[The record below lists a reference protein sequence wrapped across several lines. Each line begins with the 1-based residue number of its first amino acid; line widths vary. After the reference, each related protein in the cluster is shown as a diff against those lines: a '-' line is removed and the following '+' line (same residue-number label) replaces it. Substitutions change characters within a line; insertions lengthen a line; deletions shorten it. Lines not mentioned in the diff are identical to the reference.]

1 MLILTK
7 YLLIQIPIL
16 MLWIDAKFTNYKL
29 HVNGVS
35 TMNIKS
41 KTFTQACLK

>member
-1 MLILTK
+1 MLILAE
-7 YLLIQIPIL
+7 YLLIQTPIM

-41 KTFTQACLK
+41 KTFTQVHLD

>member
-1 MLILTK
+1 MLILTE
-7 YLLIQIPIL
+7 YLLIQTPIM

-29 HVNGVS
+29 HGNGVS

-41 KTFTQACLK
+41 KTFTQACLN